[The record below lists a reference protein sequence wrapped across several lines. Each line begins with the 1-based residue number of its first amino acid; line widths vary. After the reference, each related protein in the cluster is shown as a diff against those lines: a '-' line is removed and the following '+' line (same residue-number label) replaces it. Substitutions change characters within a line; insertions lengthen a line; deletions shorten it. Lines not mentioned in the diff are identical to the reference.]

1 MMKHEFEERVGGEIS
16 DQNYEI
22 IETVY
27 TWHRQLTK
35 SVEKIRSLLYTKPEA
50 CH

>member
-27 TWHRQLTK
+27 TRQLTK

>member
-27 TWHRQLTK
+27 TWHPAINEVGGK
-35 SVEKIRSLLYTKPEA
+35 D
-50 CH
+50 

>member
-22 IETVY
+22 IETVF
-27 TWHRQLTK
+27 TCNPAINE
-35 SVEKIRSLLYTKPEA
+35 VGG
-50 CH
+50 